1 MDEDEIPRHYDNSNR
16 AFLQAFMAR
25 GTLTFP
31 QAQPI
36 LAAIF
41 TANEQIAF
49 RRRTREDP
57 NNPEPPVTQANQVT
71 REDFESYVSAATEA
85 ASAFDYEVRSCTHQ
99 VSKERVYALVNV
111 AGDGV
116 TQMAT
121 LRTPEEGAFVR
132 RVVDA
137 MFERYNS
144 PRMEICCLDG
154 MQANKLRSAPREVEV
169 EENGNGVGGNGE
181 GGGNGGNGEGTQMVA
196 ATRALKSSE
205 VENVMRNMVDEGW
218 FERSA
223 KGFYSLA
230 PRALIELRSWLVD
243 AYNDPDAEPDE
254 WQRIKFCEACRE
266 IVTWGQR
273 CAERD
278 CNVRLHDICQDA
290 FWRMRGE
297 RKCPKCSK
305 PWDGRHF
312 VGERAVTETEA
323 YQRGRRRSGKGRTS
337 VVESLVENGDAEDGE
352 EEEEEE

>member
-1 MDEDEIPRHYDNSNR
+1 MDEDDIPRQYDDSNR

-25 GTLTFP
+25 GTLTFK

-41 TANEQIAF
+41 TAAETTAF
-49 RRRTREDP
+49 ARRAREDP
-57 NNPEPPVTQANQVT
+57 DNPEPIPTTANQVT
-71 REDFESYVSAATEA
+71 RDDFDSYVSAASEA
-85 ASAFDYEVRSCTHQ
+85 ASAFDYEIRSATHQ
-99 VSKERVYALVNV
+99 ATKERVYALVNV
-111 AGDGV
+111 AGDPL

-121 LRTPEEGAFVR
+121 LRTPEENAFVK

-144 PRMEICCLDG
+144 PRLEMCCLDG
-154 MQANKLRSAPREVEV
+154 MQANKLRTAPREVE
-169 EENGNGVGGNGE
+169 ENGGEGGNENGDGNGE
-181 GGGNGGNGEGTQMVA
+181 GASMVVGG
-196 ATRALKSSE
+196 TRGLKSSE

-218 FERSA
+218 FERSP

-230 PRALIELRSWLVD
+230 PRALIELRAWLVD

-254 WQRIKFCEACRE
+254 WQRVKFCEACRE
-266 IVTWGQR
+266 IVTVGQR

-305 PWDGRHF
+305 EWN
-312 VGERAVTETEA
+312 VCRAGGWRA
-323 YQRGRRRSGKGRTS
+323 MSYCFTS
-337 VVESLVENGDAEDGE
+337 TSALI
-352 EEEEEE
+352 